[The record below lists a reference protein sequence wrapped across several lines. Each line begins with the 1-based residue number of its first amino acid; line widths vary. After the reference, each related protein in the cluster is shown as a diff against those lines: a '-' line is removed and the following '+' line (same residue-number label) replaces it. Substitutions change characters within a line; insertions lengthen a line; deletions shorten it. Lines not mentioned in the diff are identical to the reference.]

1 MTNLESFW
9 LGITP
14 ELLKVFV
21 LVVDCVHYN
30 EREEAIVYGLLKTLV
45 HVLSVGV
52 LQLGF
57 ILVFQHL
64 LYMYSQLSMNEMAK
78 GPRKSIWVFRYFDIL
93 KFAAVSLNNSV
104 HKQTQ
109 RIVVPHFQGLIVWG
123 AIIKSLVPRLKL
135 LVWTER
141 HHHKKCT
148 YEIHISNGAKV
159 TSNVEV
165 LKYVGQK
172 SWSRSQGQNL

>member
-78 GPRKSIWVFRYFDIL
+78 DLGNQFEFFD
-93 KFAAVSLNNSV
+93 
-104 HKQTQ
+104 T
-109 RIVVPHFQGLIVWG
+109 LIF
-123 AIIKSLVPRLKL
+123 
-135 LVWTER
+135 
-141 HHHKKCT
+141 
-148 YEIHISNGAKV
+148 
-159 TSNVEV
+159 
-165 LKYVGQK
+165 
-172 SWSRSQGQNL
+172 